1 MVGIQKQCTDTR
13 VLFRSVSTV
22 THKHFEISTSKVT
35 SHEKLNY
42 SGRKCCKIKGA
53 EVKGA
58 EKG

>member
-1 MVGIQKQCTDTR
+1 MHRHMCAIQVCKYSYRHTY
-13 VLFRSVSTV
+13 
-22 THKHFEISTSKVT
+22 KHFEISTSKVT